1 MTKNKNDND
10 SAPTS
15 ERDAIRVLRSG
26 NCPSLSGKSK
36 LTYEFRLD
44 DKAGWHVRIAKSS
57 GTGYFSKDWIPMEH
71 VQRVLAKNG
80 AKPISCHTLGPI
92 FKGRS
97 VNTPGFVL
105 AVLKHVGLVQ
115 TSPENPRNYQLLDG
129 QAFFAELEEAAR
141 AATTGTKP
149 LAPKKKAA
157 SKAPKA

>member
-1 MTKNKNDND
+1 MTT
-10 SAPTS
+10 SAPETAA
-15 ERDAIRVLRSG
+15 AITAAKTG
-26 NCPSLSGKSK
+26 TCPSLSGKSK
-36 LTYEFRLD
+36 LTYEFGLD
-44 DKAGWHVRIAKSS
+44 DKSAWHVRIAKSS

-80 AKPISCHTLGPI
+80 TKPISCHTLGPI

-115 TSPENPRNYQLLDG
+115 TSPDNPRNYQLLDG
-129 QAFFAELEEAAR
+129 QAFFAELKAA
-141 AATTGTKP
+141 ATGTKP
-149 LAPKKKAA
+149 LSHKKKAA

>member
-1 MTKNKNDND
+1 MT
-10 SAPTS
+10 TS
-15 ERDAIRVLRSG
+15 QADTTDAITAAKTG
-26 NCPSLSGKSK
+26 TCPSLSGKSK
-36 LTYEFRLD
+36 LTYEFGLD
-44 DKAGWHVRIAKSS
+44 DKSAWHVRIAKSS

-105 AVLKHVGLVQ
+105 AVLKQVGLVQ
-115 TSPENPRNYQLLDG
+115 TSPDNPRNYQLLDG
-129 QAFFAELEEAAR
+129 QAFFGELEAA
-141 AATTGTKP
+141 AGTTKP
-149 LAPKKKAA
+149 LSHKKKAA